1 MSVSEPAV
9 PSVALVTGGTG
20 FVGSHLVEALLA
32 RGVGDVRCLV
42 RSDPKWL
49 AGMAGTGAVT
59 LVHGD
64 LFSGDAL
71 REALVG
77 AEAVYHVAG
86 LTRAADQKTLDR
98 ANADGTRSLLLAV
111 RDAAPGVRELVVTSS
126 LEAMGPNR
134 LRADGSPIPATEDD
148 TPHPVSMYGRSKA
161 AMERVARDEFGDLRP
176 VIVRPPAVYGP
187 READI
192 FEMIRGAARGVFP
205 VVGDGQARRLSLVH
219 VHDLVEGMIG
229 AASVP
234 RAAPGETFF
243 VGSER
248 GYAWD
253 EVYAAVR
260 QALGTRVVRLPVPTG
275 VMGAAGRVSEW
286 VGGLR
291 GTLPPLTRD
300 KAHAARHAWVCSVEK
315 AIEAFGYAPHV
326 SLDAGMAET
335 VAWYRAQGWL

>member
-1 MSVSEPAV
+1 MPNPAV
-9 PSVALVTGGTG
+9 PSVAFVTGGTG

-42 RSDPKWL
+42 RQDPKWL
-49 AGMAGTGAVT
+49 AGLPVT
-59 LVHGD
+59 LVHSD
-64 LFSGDAL
+64 LFAQDAL
-71 REALVG
+71 RAALVG
-77 AEAVYHVAG
+77 VDAVYHVAG
-86 LTRAADQKTLDR
+86 LTRAATQADLDR

-111 RDAAPGVRELVVTSS
+111 RDAAPDVRALVVTSS

-134 LRADGSPIPATEDD
+134 LRPDGSPLPARETD

-161 AMERVARDEFGDLRP
+161 AMERVTRDEFGDLRP

-192 FEMIRGAARGVFP
+192 FEMIRGASRGVFP
-205 VVGDGQARRLSLVH
+205 VVGDGQAQRLSLVH
-219 VHDLVEGMIG
+219 IRDLVEGMIG
-229 AASVP
+229 AGSVP
-234 RAAPGETFF
+234 RGVPGETFF

-248 GYAWD
+248 GYSWD
-253 EVYAAVR
+253 EVYTAVQ

-286 VGGLR
+286 IGGLR

-315 AIEAFGYAPHV
+315 AAGAFGYAPHV
-326 SLDAGMAET
+326 SLDVGMAET